1 MTAGMYA
8 ARHGLRTGIIER
20 MMGGASIINVEK
32 VENFPG
38 FSEGIMGADLAA
50 MTQEQAMTS
59 GAEFV
64 MGEVSGISTSG
75 DYRIVSADSGDLQ
88 AKTVIVAA
96 GSTLRLLGIPGEDEF
111 TGRGVSQCATCD
123 GPLYSGEVVGVVG
136 GGDSATDEAL
146 VLAQYADRVL
156 LFHRRDELRAQR
168 ELVDRVLAEPKI
180 EVVWSTVI
188 EEVLGENTVSGVS
201 TTNMATGEKGARE
214 LSGLFRIRR
223 AGTQR
228 KHCGRSVGNRRRRP
242 HPGEHINGDGPARRL
257 RGRRHPPTLLIAV
270 GIRRGRRRNRSHR
283 CVPLYF
289 RKSPGTNIESGNSK
303 PRPVAAIHLQGRAK
317 MASRI
322 HRPRRRAAPEQQD
335 HRRGRSVQQPR
346 QGQPQSRQLPAEPG
360 LPHYPGQ
367 SGDRRGPWGEKLP
380 RPQIRPRIH
389 RHGRRLPPL
398 RPSNARGRRGHRGR
412 RQKYIWMQD
421 GVINEDAKAKAEAA
435 GIPVIM
441 NDCALRQHRR
451 RFSRG

>member
-214 LSGLFRIRR
+214 LSGLFVYVGLAPNGNIVDGLLETDGGDHIPVNISMETALPGVYAVGDIRQHSSSQLVSA
-223 AGTQR
+223 AGDGATAAIAAFR
-228 KHCGRSVGNRRRRP
+228 YISGRSW
-242 HPGEHINGDGPARRL
+242 D
-257 RGRRHPPTLLIAV
+257 
-270 GIRRGRRRNRSHR
+270 
-283 CVPLYF
+283 
-289 RKSPGTNIESGNSK
+289 
-303 PRPVAAIHLQGRAK
+303 
-317 MASRI
+317 
-322 HRPRRRAAPEQQD
+322 
-335 HRRGRSVQQPR
+335 
-346 QGQPQSRQLPAEPG
+346 
-360 LPHYPGQ
+360 
-367 SGDRRGPWGEKLP
+367 
-380 RPQIRPRIH
+380 
-389 RHGRRLPPL
+389 
-398 RPSNARGRRGHRGR
+398 
-412 RQKYIWMQD
+412 
-421 GVINEDAKAKAEAA
+421 
-435 GIPVIM
+435 
-441 NDCALRQHRR
+441 
-451 RFSRG
+451 